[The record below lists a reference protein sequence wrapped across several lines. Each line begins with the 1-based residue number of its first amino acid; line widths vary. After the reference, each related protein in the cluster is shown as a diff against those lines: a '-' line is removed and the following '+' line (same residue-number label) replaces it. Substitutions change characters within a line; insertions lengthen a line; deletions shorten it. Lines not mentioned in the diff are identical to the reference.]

1 MRKKDER
8 FPLRMLV
15 LISQLGINMM
25 VSIFLCAWL
34 GSFVARVTGVEFLF
48 VIFLFL
54 GILGGFRS
62 CYSVITRFVSLKSSD
77 EMSRK
82 IDQIIDQ
89 EREDLTEDEDNRED
103 QWDERDAP

>member
-54 GILGGFRS
+54 GMLAGFRS
-62 CYSVITRFVSLKSSD
+62 CYSVITRFVNLKSSD
-77 EMSRK
+77 EGYQK
-82 IDQIIDQ
+82 
-89 EREDLTEDEDNRED
+89 REDLTEDEDNRED
-103 QWDERDAP
+103 KWDERDAP